1 MRRSAVPARLF
12 SHAFYRQYRAGGAM
26 ETHTLFRINN
36 LAPLAIGLAGFSTF
50 SAVQAAT
57 LNLDAHVI
65 TATRTEQSAG
75 NSIAAFNLIER
86 EQIERSQAQS
96 VPELLN
102 RVPGISLT
110 NNGGPGKS
118 TSLSMRGS
126 NSNHVL
132 VLIDGLKVGSLTA
145 GGAALQDLPI
155 ELIER
160 IEVVRGPRSSLYGS
174 EAIGGVI
181 QIYTRKGQGAGFK
194 PFASA
199 GYGSQ
204 DTFQGSAGFTGRAGD
219 GWYSLGVSGL
229 DTDGIN
235 VKPATVSGSEPD
247 RDGYRNLSLAA
258 KAGYQ
263 FASGLELDGSLLQSR
278 SHNDYD
284 SVNSKRTTGFG
295 ANSEGVQNVVGG
307 RARFRPLEPWL
318 LTVQAGRSEDKS
330 DSFQD
335 NAFYSRF
342 DSRRDSLSWQNDL
355 SLADGHTL
363 TLGADYQHD
372 EVNGTTDY
380 ALDSRDNQGLFAQY
394 QAQLGRHDLQLS
406 VRRDDDEQFG
416 KHNTGSLGWGYAL
429 SDTLRLT
436 ASYGTAYKAPT
447 FNQLY
452 YPGFGNPNLEAEESS
467 SVELGLAGIYDWGQW
482 SINAYRSEID
492 NMIATVTRVVGGR
505 SESLAEGV
513 DQARIRGVELQVGSE
528 LLGWEWSANYSLMSA
543 ENRSQRSS
551 RAGIA
556 YYGKALNRRPSQLFN
571 LDVDRAFGDIS
582 VGASLHAQN
591 STYDDLEN
599 QTELSGF
606 ATLDLRGEYRLTPEW
621 RVQAR
626 AANLLD
632 VDYQTAEGYNQP
644 GQAFYLTVRYQAL

>member
-26 ETHTLFRINN
+26 GTHTLFRINN

-204 DTFQGSAGFTGRAGD
+204 DTFQGSAGFTGIAGD

>member
-1 MRRSAVPARLF
+1 LF

-247 RDGYRNLSLAA
+247 RDGYRNLSLAT

-263 FASGLELDGSLLQSR
+263 FANGLELDGSLLQSR

-318 LTVQAGRSEDKS
+318 LAVQAGRSEDKS